1 MGYTFKLMLFSNCKI
16 LLTLMENPDTV
27 KEKYD
32 ESKKVLLGFK

>member
-1 MGYTFKLMLFSNCKI
+1 
-16 LLTLMENPDTV
+16 MENPDTV